1 MAGINLFCTS
11 VGMCDA
17 KIKLGRL
24 SNKPQDLCWS
34 SVNLFC
40 TSVGMCDAKI
50 GWEAQQQ
57 ATGFMFGALTCFAL
71 AWACV
76 LATWVGEAHRIYV
89 GTALTGLPGA

>member
-57 ATGFMFGALTCFAL
+57 ATGFMLG
-71 AWACV
+71 V
-76 LATWVGEAHRIYV
+76 
-89 GTALTGLPGA
+89 

>member
-1 MAGINLFCTS
+1 VAGINLFCTS

-57 ATGFMFGALTCFAL
+57 ATGFMLG
-71 AWACV
+71 V
-76 LATWVGEAHRIYV
+76 
-89 GTALTGLPGA
+89 